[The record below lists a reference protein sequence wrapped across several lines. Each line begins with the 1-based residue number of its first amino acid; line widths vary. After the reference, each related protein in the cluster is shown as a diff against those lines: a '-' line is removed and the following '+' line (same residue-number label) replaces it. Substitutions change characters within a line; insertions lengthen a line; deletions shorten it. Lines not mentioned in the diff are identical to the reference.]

1 MLPCT
6 STEMDDV
13 LMSASTLWWRK
24 FDQDLKIQDPV
35 VGAKNL
41 GLAYGRLSKI
51 NILAD
56 KPIPAE
62 RSELPPGGRD
72 GFIGQDS

>member
-1 MLPCT
+1 
-6 STEMDDV
+6 MDDV

-41 GLAYGRLSKI
+41 G
-51 NILAD
+51 
-56 KPIPAE
+56 
-62 RSELPPGGRD
+62 SELGDGTAQPKIIVLQLLVLVLAVGCGGANNIFHRRD
-72 GFIGQDS
+72 RY

>member
-6 STEMDDV
+6 STEMGDV
-13 LMSASTLWWRK
+13 LMSASTLMVWWRK

-41 GLAYGRLSKI
+41 GDGAQPKIIVLQLLVLVLAVGCGGAN
-51 NILAD
+51 NIFH
-56 KPIPAE
+56 
-62 RSELPPGGRD
+62 RRD
-72 GFIGQDS
+72 RY